1 MSKGNYVVGTREPSG
16 GDKVRGDKGTRQ
28 KVSPSGSKEEWRGG
42 IRGQTY
48 ESERDVLRGVRRCN
62 RNVLSVTPASPWHS
76 QNTHIRS
83 ECTWQVSAW
92 KQWYISIEMTR
103 ML

>member
-62 RNVLSVTPASPWHS
+62 RTYTS
-76 QNTHIRS
+76 QRGCERDEKKLREGDCERGEKS
-83 ECTWQVSAW
+83 
-92 KQWYISIEMTR
+92 
-103 ML
+103 